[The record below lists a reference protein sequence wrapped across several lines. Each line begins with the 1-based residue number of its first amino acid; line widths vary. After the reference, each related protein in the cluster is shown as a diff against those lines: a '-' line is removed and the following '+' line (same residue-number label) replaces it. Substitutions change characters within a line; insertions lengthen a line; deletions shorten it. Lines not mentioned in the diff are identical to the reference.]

1 MTRRLNGPQDV
12 LRKCKRALEAYRAS
26 ACDDSSSFDVQL
38 SAVLDVIKLADDL
51 ARIYNFDINL
61 IKRKRSDSFTIYD
74 YRKVTLSSAI
84 TEAAE
89 RRFIEADQSS
99 KATGATL
106 RRLWPHGL
114 SLLQLSIEVCQLVH
128 ASRVLTQAQE
138 FPLTVQRK
146 SQRTRETRRADPSLA
161 QAAITVRLPGVNVP
175 DRALNKLPKA
185 RVEDESDAEALPDQS
200 ASKVVVEP
208 LPTTPTAQAQSG
220 GDPESSKDDP
230 TKKLAE
236 EPPQASDPEKVRV
249 LQAAPVAYIRPQD
262 GPVAER
268 MHRTIQDFWS
278 IIELAALSA
287 PDSTAAAQILVPSES
302 GFRGKAPTPAH
313 VCHVL
318 ALARAAISTE
328 SESDISVPAFEDMR
342 LPRPANHL
350 SRIDIR
356 NAFQQHFEVAPEC
369 LDKLV
374 LSGEVHETALE
385 NYAAELFEK
394 LKWPMDKHPQA
405 FSIIRSKAEINDSRG
420 KPLYLR
426 AAKNIRDEKA
436 KKGKE
441 TYRKTCLAV
450 TENTKIIDEDI
461 SDNIYKGNNVLVF
474 SPAGSGKTL
483 LVESISGSQ
492 IVHYNAAADVGFYRT
507 YSENAN
513 ALCWADL
520 LDRAASISDRNIGVV
535 IDECTFM
542 TPTQLAQLDAFDQIV
557 MVGDPCQLG
566 FPLAA
571 EYIGY
576 FMSRIDAYV
585 RRDGE
590 VYRTKNPVLFD
601 LMNAIGYEGRFHAV
615 NIDVNLSSDTFHIL
629 KCANHVISKAVSIV
643 LACISYA
650 NSGLQVIVSSQDDI
664 LLKMIQ
670 AMILDDSDISKICHR
685 KINYYLLSNLQG
697 KQCDVLI
704 FEPSEVDLY
713 IDEPFTAAK
722 YLTML
727 LGRATSTICIL
738 TPERQ
743 IAQSVQDIRPFS
755 LMFYGCCQYEP
766 CKTSS

>member
-26 ACDDSSSFDVQL
+26 ASDDSSSFDVQL
-38 SAVLDVIKLADDL
+38 SVVLDVIKLADDL
-51 ARIYNFDINL
+51 ARIYGFDINL
-61 IKRKRSDSFTIYD
+61 IKRKRSDDFTIYD

-161 QAAITVRLPGVNVP
+161 QAALTVRLPGVNVP
-175 DRALNKLPKA
+175 HRALNKLPKA
-185 RVEDESDAEALPDQS
+185 RIEDEADAEALLDQS
-200 ASKVVVEP
+200 ALKVVVEP
-208 LPTTPTAQAQSG
+208 APTSPIARAQSG
-220 GDPESSKDDP
+220 VNPESSEDDP

-236 EPPQASDPEKVRV
+236 EPPRASDPEKVRV

-278 IIELAALSA
+278 VIELAALSA
-287 PDSTAAAQILVPSES
+287 PDSAAAAQILVPSET

-328 SESDISVPAFEDMR
+328 GESDISAPAFEDVR
-342 LPRPANHL
+342 IPRPANHL

-356 NAFQQHFEVAPEC
+356 NAFQRYFEVAPEC
-369 LDKLV
+369 LEKLV
-374 LSGEVHETALE
+374 LSREVDETALE
-385 NYAAELFEK
+385 SYATELFDK

-426 AAKNIRDEKA
+426 AAKNIRDKKA
-436 KKGKE
+436 KEIKE
-441 TYRKTCLAV
+441 KRERCLFV
-450 TENTKIIDEDI
+450 IGNKDKIDQDLL
-461 SDNIYKGNNVLVF
+461 DNIIKGNNVLVF

-483 LVESISGSQ
+483 LVESIFGDI
-492 IVHYNAAADVGFYRT
+492 IVVYNAATDVGY
-507 YSENAN
+507 YSNFFKKDITRGWN
-513 ALCWADL
+513 DL
-520 LDRAASISDRNIGVV
+520 LDQVTSMSGRKVGVV
-535 IDECTFM
+535 VDECTFM

-585 RRDGE
+585 RRDGK

-601 LMNAIGYEGRFHAV
+601 LMNAIGYEGRFQAA
-615 NIDVNLSSDTFHIL
+615 NTDINLSSNTFHIL
-629 KCANHVISKAVSIV
+629 TCADHVVSKAVSVV
-643 LACISYA
+643 LACIDYA
-650 NSGLQVIVSSQDDI
+650 NRGLEVIVSSQDDF
-664 LLKMIQ
+664 LLKMVQ
-670 AMILDDSDISKICHR
+670 ALILDDSEIFKICHR
-685 KINYYLLSNLQG
+685 KIGYFLLSNLQG

-704 FEPSEVDLY
+704 FEPSELDIY

-743 IAQSVQDIRPFS
+743 IAQSVEDIRPFS
-755 LMFYGCCQYEP
+755 LMFYGCSQYEP
-766 CKTSS
+766 CKRSS